1 MIPFLAA
8 RLLRAALTLLICVA
22 LAFFVLRLSGDP
34 LMALLP
40 GEIPPD
46 LMEEYRVRWGLDAP
60 LPEQFIR
67 YLAAVL
73 RGDFGLSLV
82 SGRPALAVVA
92 ERIGPTLTLGG
103 VVLALAILIGIP
115 AGTLAALRRNGPTD
129 RLVMSAAIFGY
140 AMPNFFLGLLLIL
153 LFSLQLRI
161 LPSSGYGSFA
171 HLVLPALTLG
181 TATGAKLARFTRTS
195 MLDVLGQPHVK
206 TARGKRLTQI
216 MVMSRHVLPNAAIP
230 IITFLGF
237 EVGLI
242 IGGAVVTET
251 VFGWPG
257 IGQLLVASVARRD
270 LAVVQAI
277 VLIIAAAVVT
287 VNLSVDIAYGWIDPR
302 MRLSNGR

>member
-92 ERIGPTLTLGG
+92 ERIGPTLALGG

-171 HLVLPALTLG
+171 HLVVPALTLG

-206 TARGKRLTQI
+206 TARGKRLTQL